1 MTPEILAHP
10 TVVYVSIGITIVT
23 LLWKNIDAL
32 RGIVKTIFG
41 FNVNLKTT
49 TIINETDLVGAKR
62 SLYETRL
69 GMALSEM
76 EGLRKQYRFVLKQL
90 AETQQELLESKI
102 KISSMEY
109 ELERSK
115 REIQNLSKD
124 KNADDNR

>member
-41 FNVNLKTT
+41 INVNLKTT
-49 TIINETDLVGAKR
+49 TIENETDLVGAKR

-76 EGLRKQYRFVLKQL
+76 EGLKKQYRFVLKQL

-115 REIQNLSKD
+115 LEIQNLSKD
-124 KNADDNR
+124 KKADDSR

>member
-32 RGIVKTIFG
+32 RGVVKAIFG

-49 TIINETDLVGAKR
+49 TIIDETDLVGAKR

-76 EGLRKQYRFVLKQL
+76 EGLKKQYRFVLKQL

-115 REIQNLSKD
+115 LEIQNLSKD